1 MTFRI
6 GAVQMNSQ
14 GNKEANLATAER
26 LIDEAAAQGADVVA
40 LPEMFNIY
48 GTTDEIRN
56 GRESMDGP
64 TSRFLRRKA
73 QQHGITLHGGS
84 IPVQTPDSD
93 KAWNITLVYDP
104 AGELIATY
112 RKIHLFDID
121 ITGTV
126 SDNESSRY
134 EAGTEMVAFE
144 SEHGQFGLTICYDIR
159 FPEVYRALTLAG
171 SRVIFQPSAFTLY
184 TGKDHWEALIR
195 ARAIENQVYMVS
207 PAADRR
213 PCRQQDLLRQY
224 HDRGSLG
231 HGAGPHAGT
240 RVRGD
245 RRHRLRRP
253 GQDPRRLAQPQASAT
268 GCLWGRGSEGL
279 IHEEHEKA
287 RRNTKVKNHFF
298 TSWPFVLFRALR
310 GSI

>member
-14 GNKEANLATAER
+14 GNKEANLATAGR

-48 GTTDEIRN
+48 GTSDEIRA
-56 GRESMDGP
+56 GREPMGGP
-64 TSRFLRRKA
+64 TSQFLQGKA
-73 QQHGITLHGGS
+73 KQHGITLHGGS
-84 IPVQTPDSD
+84 IPVQVPDSD
-93 KAWNITLVYDP
+93 KAWNISLVYDS
-104 AGELIATY
+104 AGELVATY

-134 EAGTEMVAFE
+134 DAGTEMVAFE

-207 PAADRR
+207 PAQIGTHAGNKTCYGNTMIVDPWGTVLARAPERECVVVADIDYAAQDKIRAGLPNLKHRR
-213 PCRQQDLLRQY
+213 PDVYAGDVSRY
-224 HDRGSLG
+224 PLG
-231 HGAGPHAGT
+231 KT
-240 RVRGD
+240 
-245 RRHRLRRP
+245 L
-253 GQDPRRLAQPQASAT
+253 
-268 GCLWGRGSEGL
+268 
-279 IHEEHEKA
+279 
-287 RRNTKVKNHFF
+287 
-298 TSWPFVLFRALR
+298 
-310 GSI
+310 